1 MARVYHRDQAGAP
14 ALTYS
19 TATTVV
25 QFEAFKAILKAALV
39 DGYGSVPA
47 AGWELIYE
55 STTSLILRP
64 GTHSGYVCFVSE
76 SSAPTVVTVWLAA
89 TFEGVDASGKIIGD
103 GVRSGVAANS
113 SAPQRYS
120 VRALVYN
127 QASTTWAIVA
137 DESAFVL
144 SPSGIG
150 STTAQGVTGSAGYA
164 YDAVAPLYCGDDSA
178 GDLICVGGSNTASFT
193 ANLNLAGFGSSGFTA
208 LQFPDTGLLVDTA
221 SITVSM
227 PGTRV
232 ASTGYTQYGE
242 LLAGSVLPDVAL
254 APLIW
259 VSSGVARKL
268 KGLAVDPRLLHEYTS
283 TVSQALGGPALTTRT
298 MNTVLDLG
306 DGHDYLVGRAY
317 YYHAISVLLT
327 TNPEFW

>member
-19 TATTVV
+19 TSVTVV

-64 GTHSGYVCFVSE
+64 GTHSGYVCFVPE
-76 SSAPTVVTVWLAA
+76 SSTPTVVTVWLAA

-113 SAPQRYS
+113 SVPQRIS
-120 VRALVYN
+120 VRGLVYN
-127 QASTTWAIVA
+127 QASSTWAMVA
-137 DESAFVL
+137 DESAFVF
-144 SPSGIG
+144 SPSGI
-150 STTAQGVTGSAGYA
+150 SSATVQEVTGSVGAA
-164 YDAVAPLYCGDDSA
+164 YDAVNLLCCGDDSE
-178 GDLICVGGSNTASFT
+178 GDLICVGGTNHASPSAST
-193 ANLNLAGFGSSGFTA
+193 PLAGFGSSGFTA
-208 LQFPDTGLLVDTA
+208 LKFPDTGLLVDTA
-221 SITVSM
+221 SITIAM
-227 PGTRV
+227 PGTQPNQLS
-232 ASTGYTQYGE
+232 AYSE
-242 LLAGSVLPDVAL
+242 WPAGGVLSEVAL
-254 APLIW
+254 TPLIW
-259 VSSGVARKL
+259 MSSGVVRRL
-268 KGLAVDPRLLHEYTS
+268 PGLAVDSRLLYVYNS
-283 TVSQALGGPALTTRT
+283 PFSQALGGPVLTTRT

-317 YYHAISVLLT
+317 YSQAITALLT